1 MYQSSQPSAVASGHP
16 AIGCVD
22 LQTDYLPSL
31 RRSALQGVTCT
42 IQPGEFVAVLGLNG
56 AGKSTWLRSLL
67 GLVPIRS
74 GVARVHNT
82 PIQAATI
89 PQIRREI
96 GMLFQGGGLVPQLT
110 AIDNVLCGRLGQRSS
125 WQTLFGFE
133 QRDRTQAFQLLDQL
147 GLRDSAHQITRRLS
161 GGQRQRVAIARLLMQ
176 SPSILLL
183 DEPTAGLDVLATRNV
198 MELVAQLNDQGM
210 TVISV
215 LHDLAIAQTYAQRAL
230 ILETGRIIYDGDCH
244 NLTAHFKT
252 AEQVEI

>member
-1 MYQSSQPSAVASGHP
+1 MHQRSQPSDAASVHP
-16 AIGCVD
+16 AIACVD
-22 LQTDYLPSL
+22 LQTHYLPSL

-67 GLVPIRS
+67 GLVPIQT

-82 PIQAATI
+82 PIQTATI

-96 GMLFQGGGLVPQLT
+96 GMLFQGGGLVPQLS

-125 WQTLFGFE
+125 WQTLFGFDN
-133 QRDRTQAFQLLDQL
+133 RDRAQASQLIEEL

-183 DEPTAGLDVLATRNV
+183 DEPTAGLDVLATRHV
-198 MELVAQLNDQGM
+198 MDLLAQLNDQGM

-215 LHDLAIAQTYAQRAL
+215 LHDLAIAQTYAQRTL
-230 ILETGRIIYDGDCH
+230 IFEAGRIIYDGDCH
-244 NLTAHFKT
+244 NLTAHFRT
-252 AEQVEI
+252 AQQVET

>member
-1 MYQSSQPSAVASGHP
+1 MHSQSQQSHATSVHP
-16 AIGCVD
+16 AIACVD
-22 LQTDYLPSL
+22 LQTAYLPSL

-67 GLVPIRS
+67 GLVPIQS

-110 AIDNVLCGRLGQRSS
+110 ALDNVLCGRLGQRSA
-125 WQTLFGFE
+125 WQTLFGFD
-133 QRDRTQAFQLLDQL
+133 QRDRAHASQLLHQF
-147 GLRDSAHQITRRLS
+147 GLHDSTHQITRRLS

-183 DEPTAGLDVLATRNV
+183 DEPTAGLDVLATRHV
-198 MELVAQLNDQGM
+198 MELLAQLHDQGM

-230 ILETGRIIYDGDCH
+230 IFSAGRIIYDGDCH
-244 NLTAHFKT
+244 NLTTHFRT
-252 AEQVEI
+252 ADQVEI

>member
-1 MYQSSQPSAVASGHP
+1 MRRSQQPYTASMHP
-16 AIGCVD
+16 AIVCVD
-22 LQTDYLPSL
+22 LQTAYLPSL
-31 RRSALQGVTCT
+31 RRAALQGVTCT

-82 PIQAATI
+82 PIQTATM

-96 GMLFQGGGLVPQLT
+96 GMLFQGGGLVPQLS
-110 AIDNVLCGRLGQRSS
+110 ALDNVLCGRLGQRSP
-125 WQTLFGFE
+125 WQTLFGFD
-133 QRDRTQAFQLLDQL
+133 QRDRAQASQLLNQF
-147 GLRDSAHQITRRLS
+147 GLRDAHQTTRRLS

-183 DEPTAGLDVLATRNV
+183 DEPTAGLDVLATRQV
-198 MELVAQLNDQGM
+198 MELLAQLNDQGM

-230 ILETGRIIYDGDCH
+230 IFEAGRIIYDGDCH
-244 NLTAHFKT
+244 NLSAHFRT
-252 AEQVEI
+252 AQQVET

>member
-1 MYQSSQPSAVASGHP
+1 M
-16 AIGCVD
+16 
-22 LQTDYLPSL
+22 
-31 RRSALQGVTCT
+31 
-42 IQPGEFVAVLGLNG
+42 
-56 AGKSTWLRSLL
+56 
-67 GLVPIRS
+67 
-74 GVARVHNT
+74 HNT

-244 NLTAHFKT
+244 DLTAHFKT